1 VNQQGQYV
9 FQPGAMPQGM
19 SEPPSYFAVPPP
31 SRTPGF
37 RAPAAVAA
45 GVPEAYAAAGY
56 APTYALG
63 NAAGTDG
70 FAIAAFVL
78 SLVGLGLGGVV
89 FGHVALHRISLS
101 GQQGHGLAVAGLVI
115 GYLGLVVGLAFAG
128 IRFALLPDFAASL
141 F

>member
-1 VNQQGQYV
+1 MNQPGQYT
-9 FQPGAMPQGM
+9 FQPGAVPKGM
-19 SEPPSYFAVPPP
+19 SEPPAYFAVPPSAP
-31 SRTPGF
+31 RPGF
-37 RAPAAVAA
+37 AAAT

-56 APTYALG
+56 APSYALG

-70 FAIAAFVL
+70 FAIVAFVL

-115 GYLGLVVGLAFAG
+115 GYLSLVVGLAFAG
-128 IRFALLPDFAASL
+128 IRFAVLPDFAASL